1 MVYQNTWD
9 MESVFAGGSDS
20 PQFYDKVSELED
32 ELKNFNELVKHWNVE
47 TDAPDFK
54 EFETI
59 LSERETLEKGI
70 GETRTFISG
79 LSSADVNDT
88 TARTN
93 LNLVANL
100 SKNLSNSLVI
110 FQKKV
115 SDISEENFKQLV
127 EQEPFKQSAFPLK
140 EIREQ
145 AQKLLTTEEEELIN
159 NLSIDGFQG
168 WGNMYNE
175 LVATIQVP
183 FEEDGKVNVYS
194 AGQAENKMNAERNPE
209 KRAEMLEAW
218 ETTWAEKA
226 DLFANT
232 LNHLA
237 GFRLSNYEAHDITD
251 YMEPPLEYNR
261 MENETLNAMW
271 DTISANKGK
280 IVEYFER
287 KAKLLNLN
295 KLSWL
300 DVTAAVNV
308 GDFEEKEY
316 SFTEAADFIIENFES
331 FSPKMASLAKRAF
344 EEQWI
349 EAEDRPGKRPGGYCS
364 NLPESEQSR
373 IFMTFSGSSDNVST
387 LAHELGHA
395 FHSSVLRDLPTLNQK
410 YAMNVAETASTF
422 AELVVSD
429 ATIANAD
436 SEAEKISL
444 LDEKVSRSATMM
456 MNIHARYIFEKH
468 FHEERQKGIVSAKR
482 LSELM
487 LEAQKEAYEDALDTY
502 HPMFWAAKL
511 HFYSTGV
518 PFYNFPY
525 TFGYFF
531 SLGIYARA
539 LEAGGSFED
548 EYIALLR
555 DTASMS
561 TEDLAQ
567 KHLQVDLRKADFWQE
582 AIDRTHKDIDEFLA
596 LTEKYV

>member
-20 PQFYDKVSELED
+20 PQFYSKVSELED
-32 ELKNFNELVKHWNVE
+32 ELKKFNKLVNNWNVE
-47 TDAPDFK
+47 KDAPDFK

-93 LNLVANL
+93 LNLVATL

-127 EQEPFKQSAFPLK
+127 EQEPFRQSAFPLT

-183 FEEDGKVNVYS
+183 FEEDGEVNLYS
-194 AGQAENKMNAERNPE
+194 AGQAENKMNAERDPE

-237 GFRLSNYEAHDITD
+237 GFRLSNYESHDITD

-300 DVTAAVNV
+300 CLLYTSD
-308 GDFEEKEY
+308 
-316 SFTEAADFIIENFES
+316 AAD
-331 FSPKMASLAKRAF
+331 
-344 EEQWI
+344 
-349 EAEDRPGKRPGGYCS
+349 
-364 NLPESEQSR
+364 
-373 IFMTFSGSSDNVST
+373 
-387 LAHELGHA
+387 
-395 FHSSVLRDLPTLNQK
+395 
-410 YAMNVAETASTF
+410 
-422 AELVVSD
+422 
-429 ATIANAD
+429 
-436 SEAEKISL
+436 
-444 LDEKVSRSATMM
+444 DEV
-456 MNIHARYIFEKH
+456 
-468 FHEERQKGIVSAKR
+468 
-482 LSELM
+482 
-487 LEAQKEAYEDALDTY
+487 
-502 HPMFWAAKL
+502 
-511 HFYSTGV
+511 
-518 PFYNFPY
+518 
-525 TFGYFF
+525 
-531 SLGIYARA
+531 
-539 LEAGGSFED
+539 
-548 EYIALLR
+548 
-555 DTASMS
+555 
-561 TEDLAQ
+561 
-567 KHLQVDLRKADFWQE
+567 QV
-582 AIDRTHKDIDEFLA
+582 
-596 LTEKYV
+596 